1 MSKTDFIFNPS
12 EFISPEE
19 MAIRS
24 ERAELRIKEAQA
36 IKMENDALKSE
47 TSREA
52 TLFRLEV
59 SKGKYI
65 EIAKHKNELLFLTN
79 TFIKTL
85 DSMVDKVI
93 IVVNNNLE
101 GGVSN
106 IQAESITRD
115 LRAVINKIKL
125 ELAGEKA

>member
-1 MSKTDFIFNPS
+1 
-12 EFISPEE
+12 
-19 MAIRS
+19 
-24 ERAELRIKEAQA
+24 
-36 IKMENDALKSE
+36 MENDALKSE